1 MFKGKE
7 DRVTAEHLQQ
17 GETCYVVGVGNSM
30 TPILK
35 SKQPV
40 IVEPVTE
47 TTLLHKQD
55 IVLCKCNS
63 HYYLHLITAIKGKQ
77 YQISNNHGHVNGW
90 VNRSKIYGRVI
101 QIL

>member
-1 MFKGKE
+1 MFQGRE
-7 DRVTAEHLQQ
+7 DRCTAEHLQQ
-17 GETCYVVGVGNSM
+17 GEICIVIGVGNSM

-47 TTLLHKQD
+47 ETVLHKRD
-55 IVLCKCNS
+55 IVLCKCNG
-63 HYYLHLITAIKGKQ
+63 HYYLHLITAIKGSQ

-90 VNRSKIYGRVI
+90 INRSKIYGRVI
-101 QIL
+101 EIL